1 MILTIL
7 KLLVVLVFLIIFIRR
22 PNVVWGIGLL
32 TVTTAALLDTL
43 LGTFNREE
51 LLADL
56 GFFFYVI
63 SGVLLAGAA
72 AWFWGVVQPLMGR
85 SQGYAAPAVAQPTSP
100 AASQPAPVAGAAVPT
115 AHPAA
120 TDAPASPPSRSRT
133 ADMPPAPPPKLPP
146 PLPPD
151 HVDDFAEAGYDRQ
164 MLYDEILQRFGPDDV
179 RDLIFDLDLNE
190 MEVTTVGQSMDD
202 LVVRVMDA
210 ADRNGMASTV
220 ALAVERILTPPRPEN
235 LPRLE
240 KLSVDSPRTVLRHYL
255 LANHDIDS
263 LEAMAHTMDVDW
275 DQLEGTDKK
284 AKTRSFL
291 LYLYR
296 RNRLDAFLE
305 HLRAS
310 AAEDEA
316 AEQ

>member
-1 MILTIL
+1 
-7 KLLVVLVFLIIFIRR
+7 
-22 PNVVWGIGLL
+22 VVWGIGLL
-32 TVTTAALLDTL
+32 TVTSAALLDTL

-51 LLADL
+51 LLAEL

-72 AWFWGVVQPLMGR
+72 TWFWGVVQPLLGR
-85 SQGYAAPAVAQPTSP
+85 SPGTPAPAMAQPAPAVAQPAP
-100 AASQPAPVAGAAVPT
+100 AANDPVAANAA
-115 AHPAA
+115 AA
-120 TDAPASPPSRSRT
+120 TTARSRSR
-133 ADMPPAPPPKLPP
+133 AAVEPPPPPPPKLPP

-164 MLYDEILQRFGPDDV
+164 MLYDEILQRFSPDDV

-240 KLSVDSPRTVLRHYL
+240 KITVDSPRTVVRHYL
-255 LANHDIDS
+255 LANYDIES
-263 LEAMAHTMDVDW
+263 LEEMARTMDVDW

-296 RNRLDAFLE
+296 RNRLDAFLD
-305 HLRAS
+305 HLRS
-310 AAEDEA
+310 RAAENAGEDH
-316 AEQ
+316 